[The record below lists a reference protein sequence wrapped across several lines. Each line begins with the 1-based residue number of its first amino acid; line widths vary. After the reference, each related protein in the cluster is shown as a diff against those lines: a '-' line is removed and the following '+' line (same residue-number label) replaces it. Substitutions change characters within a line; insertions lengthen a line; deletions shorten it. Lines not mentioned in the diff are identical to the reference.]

1 MANERPNIVL
11 FMPDQLRADCVGAFG
26 NTIVQT
32 PNIDALARR
41 GTVFSQAFAQ
51 SSLCSPSRASIFTGW
66 YSHVYGHRRLEYLLK
81 PWEPNLLRSFKE
93 AGYSVACAGLRGDT
107 FAPGVG
113 EASCDFY
120 GYIVP
125 PRAVFRD
132 FPYPQ
137 GHKLTDAFYYGRRD
151 VEGVPLDLDEAAV
164 QTAEQ
169 WLMANPR
176 EPWLL
181 FVPLAFP
188 HPPWGVEE
196 PWFSMHDRKRMPK
209 RIIAPLDDKPQY
221 MRNIVERYGTD
232 RLDEDDW
239 AEITA
244 TYYGMIS
251 RIDSQLGR
259 LMKTVESVGAASN
272 TAWAFFPDHGDYM
285 GDFGLIEKWHSG
297 LHESLLR
304 NPLVISAPG
313 MPAGNRCDAL
323 VELVDLLPTL
333 FEIAAIEAQ
342 HTHFG
347 RSLVPL
353 LKDGSLPHRDEVFA
367 EGGFLVEEA
376 RLLEKGRFFPYHNK
390 IGLQQDFP
398 ESVGKAMCVR
408 TKEWTYVYRLYEKA
422 ELYDRNR
429 DPGETRN
436 LSGRPQFEP
445 VEREMRDRLLRWQ
458 LATAD
463 AMPWEPDPRFEPKLL
478 ELLRE
483 ALKAS

>member
-1 MANERPNIVL
+1 MAERPNIVL

-26 NTIVQT
+26 NDVVQT

-41 GTVFSQAFAQ
+41 GTIFRQAFSQ

-66 YSHVYGHRRLEYLLK
+66 YPHVNGHRRLEYLLK
-81 PWEPNLLRSFKE
+81 PWEPNLLKSFKE
-93 AGYSVACAGLRGDT
+93 AGYNVAHAGLRGDT

-120 GYIVP
+120 GYLVP
-125 PRAVFRD
+125 PKAVFRE
-132 FPYPQ
+132 FPYPK
-137 GHKLTDAFYYGRRD
+137 GHKLMDAFYTGRRE
-151 VEGVPLDLDEAAV
+151 VEGVAVDLDEAAV

-169 WLMANPR
+169 WLLAKPR

-188 HPPWGVEE
+188 HPPFGVEE
-196 PWFSMHDRKRMPK
+196 PWFSLHDRKRIPK
-209 RIIAPLDDKPQY
+209 RIIAPLEDRPQY
-221 MRNIVERYGTD
+221 MRNIVQRYGTS
-232 RLDEDDW
+232 RLTEDDW

-251 RIDSQLGR
+251 RVDSQLGR
-259 LMKTVESVGAASN
+259 IMATVESIGEADR
-272 TAWAFFPDHGDYM
+272 TAWAFFADHGEYM

-304 NPLVISAPG
+304 NPLVVTVPG
-313 MPAGNRCDAL
+313 MSHGNQCDAL

-333 FEIAAIEAQ
+333 FEIAGIEAQ

-353 LKDGSLPHRDEVFA
+353 LKDGSLSHREEVFS

-376 RLLEKGRFFPYHNK
+376 PLLEKGQFFPYHNK
-390 IGLQQDFP
+390 IALQQEFP
-398 ESVGKAMCVR
+398 ESAGKATCVR
-408 TKEWTYVYRLYEKA
+408 TDDWTYVYRLYEGP
-422 ELYDRNR
+422 ELYDRHH
-429 DPGETRN
+429 DPRETVN
-436 LSGRPQFEP
+436 LAGWPEFES

-463 AMPWEPDPRFEPKLL
+463 AMPWQADPRFEPKLV
-478 ELLRE
+478 ELLKQ
-483 ALKAS
+483 ALQQD